1 MKFLLIDGNSVL
13 FRGYYATCYG
23 NIMKTSKGVYT
34 NGIYAFANMLN
45 KAIKTIEPDY
55 CVVAFDKAK
64 HTFRHDLA
72 PDYKGGRKETPEELV
87 TQFPLVREMLEAYNI
102 PYLEYDTIE
111 ADDIIGSLAKKYDFD
126 TSILSSDRDMLQLI
140 DDTTDVLVMRKGMSD
155 IARMDEKALMEEYG
169 LKPYQIIDYKGLAGD
184 KSDNIKG
191 VEGIGD
197 KTAVKLLTDYDTCE
211 GIYENIDKIKGK
223 LQEKLILGK
232 DSCFLSK
239 TLATIKTDVQIDHDL
254 DEFKL
259 NINEE
264 ERNAFFE
271 KYEMYSLIR
280 VSNTDKKKA
289 QSEANVRI
297 VKKISE
303 KLLDSAV
310 VYFVSDEFSYFERK
324 IQGVCFC
331 RDDDLEY
338 IAFEDF
344 KKDKDALK
352 YLASDKKK
360 IVFDL
365 KPILHVA
372 DFNGIKISGDIDDI
386 YLMAFLSNNYNS
398 DLATI
403 VLNYGMGEISDG
415 KAIFGTARKPL
426 EFDEKKLSSYGGN
439 IAKALSRI
447 YPKAVKEIKEKQM
460 DYLYQEIEL
469 PLVYVLYD
477 MEKQGVYC
485 DVKEL
490 DEIAMNTK
498 DKIDYFEKKI
508 YESVGHEFNIGSPK
522 QLSEVL
528 YDELDLPDLKKGSTN
543 AEVLS
548 KLVNYHP
555 IVTDILEYRKYTKL
569 YSTYAEGLKKYI
581 MPDGKIHTIFSQM
594 ITQTGRLSSYDPN
607 LQNISVR
614 DDEGREI
621 RKAFKPSKG
630 NVLISSDYSQVE
642 LRVLSS
648 LADEQKMIDAF
659 NSGIDIHTKTA
670 MDIFGLE
677 KDEVS
682 DIDRRHAKAIN
693 FGVVY
698 GISDFGLSNQTQLTI
713 KDAKKFI
720 EDYFVTY
727 PNIKTYLDSQVEFC
741 RDNGYVKTMLN
752 RRRYINEINDRNYMM
767 REFGK
772 RAAMNAT
779 IQGSAADLIKI
790 AMVRVYD
797 AINKKKLTSKL
808 ILQVHDELIFDVP
821 EDEVE
826 KMKELI
832 ADVMANAYKMKT
844 RLDFSMVTGKDW
856 YEAK

>member
-1 MKFLLIDGNSVL
+1 MKLLLIDGNSVL

-45 KAIKTIEPDY
+45 KAIKTMQPDY

-64 HTFRHDLA
+64 HTFRHDIA

-87 TQFPLVREMLEAYNI
+87 MQFPLVREMLEAYNI

-111 ADDIIGSLAKKYDFD
+111 ADDIIGSLAKKYDFE

-140 DDTTDVLVMRKGMSD
+140 DDTTNVLVMRKGMSD
-155 IARMDEKALMEEYG
+155 IARMDEKALKEEYG

-191 VEGIGD
+191 VEGVGD
-197 KTAVKLLTDYDTCE
+197 KTAIRLLNDFDTCE
-211 GIYENIDKIKGK
+211 GIYENIDKVKGK
-223 LQEKLILGK
+223 LQEKLIQGR

-239 TLATIKTDVQIDHDL
+239 TLATIKTDVDIDHDL

-264 ERNAFFE
+264 ARNAFFE

-280 VSNTDKKKA
+280 ISNAQKKEAADKEYK
-289 QSEANVRI
+289 I

-303 KLLDSAV
+303 KLLDEAL

-324 IQGVCFC
+324 ISGVCFC
-331 RDDDLEY
+331 RDEDLEY
-338 IAFEDF
+338 IAFEDL
-344 KKDKDALK
+344 KKDKEALK
-352 YLASDKKK
+352 YLGSKRKK

-365 KPILHVA
+365 KPILHA
-372 DFNGIKISGDIDDI
+372 MDYNGIKIAGDIDDI
-386 YLMAFLSNNYNS
+386 YLMCFLSNNYNS
-398 DLATI
+398 DLSSII
-403 VLNYGMGEISDG
+403 VNYGYSRIDEAKDV
-415 KAIFGTARKPL
+415 FGTEKKPL
-426 EFDEKKLSSYGGN
+426 SPDEKTLSNYGGS
-439 IAKALSRI
+439 IAFALSKI
-447 YPKAVKEIKEKQM
+447 YPKVLKEIREKDM
-460 DYLYQEIEL
+460 EYLYREIEL
-469 PLVYVLYD
+469 PLVSVLYD
-477 MEKQGVYC
+477 MEKTGVYC
-485 DVKEL
+485 DVREL
-490 DEIAMNTK
+490 DEIAIHTK
-498 DKIDYFEKKI
+498 EKIDILEKRI

-528 YDELDLPDLKKGSTN
+528 YEELELPDLKKGTTN

-555 IVTDILEYRKYTKL
+555 IISDILEYRKYTKL

-581 MPDGKIHTIFSQM
+581 KEDGKIHTIFSQM

-648 LADEQKMIDAF
+648 LADEPRMIEAF

-682 DIDRRHAKAIN
+682 DLDRRHAKAIN

-741 RDNGYVKTMLN
+741 KDNGYVKTMLN

-790 AMVRVYD
+790 AMVRAYN
-797 AINKKKLTSKL
+797 AINKEKLKTKL

-821 EDEVE
+821 ADEVE

-832 ADVMANAYKMKT
+832 PDIMANAYKMKT
-844 RLDFSMVTGKDW
+844 RLDFSLVVGKDW

>member
-1 MKFLLIDGNSVL
+1 MKLLLIDGNSVL

-45 KAIKTIEPDY
+45 KAIKTMQPDY

-64 HTFRHDLA
+64 HTFRHDIA

-87 TQFPLVREMLEAYNI
+87 MQFPLVREMLEAYNI

-111 ADDIIGSLAKKYDFD
+111 ADDIIGSLAKKYDFE

-140 DDTTDVLVMRKGMSD
+140 DDKTNVLVMRKGMSD
-155 IARMDEKALMEEYG
+155 IARMDEKALKEEYG

-191 VEGIGD
+191 VEGVGD
-197 KTAVKLLTDYDTCE
+197 KTAIRLLNDFDTCE
-211 GIYENIDKIKGK
+211 GIYENIDKVKGK
-223 LQEKLILGK
+223 LQEKLIQGR

-239 TLATIKTDVQIDHDL
+239 TLATIKTDVNIDHDL

-264 ERNAFFE
+264 ARNAFFE

-280 VSNTDKKKA
+280 ISNTQKKEAADKEYK
-289 QSEANVRI
+289 I

-303 KLLDSAV
+303 KLLDEAL

-324 IQGVCFC
+324 ISGVCFC
-331 RDDDLEY
+331 RDEDLEY
-338 IAFEDF
+338 IAFEDL
-344 KKDKDALK
+344 KKDKEALK
-352 YLASDKKK
+352 YLGSKRKK

-365 KPILHVA
+365 KPILHA
-372 DFNGIKISGDIDDI
+372 MDYNGIKIAGDIDDI
-386 YLMAFLSNNYNS
+386 YLMCFLSNNYNS
-398 DLATI
+398 DLSSII
-403 VLNYGMGEISDG
+403 VNYGCGRIDEAKDV
-415 KAIFGTARKPL
+415 FGTDKKPL
-426 EFDEKKLSSYGGN
+426 SPDEKTLSNYGGS
-439 IAKALSRI
+439 IAFALSKI
-447 YPKAVKEIKEKQM
+447 YPKVLKEIREKDM
-460 DYLYQEIEL
+460 EYLYREIEL
-469 PLVYVLYD
+469 PLVNVLYD
-477 MEKQGVYC
+477 MEKTGVYC
-485 DVKEL
+485 DAREL
-490 DEIAMNTK
+490 DEIAMHTK
-498 DKIDYFEKKI
+498 EKIDILEKRI

-528 YDELDLPDLKKGSTN
+528 YEELELPDLKKGTTN

-555 IVTDILEYRKYTKL
+555 IISDILEYRKYTKL

-581 MPDGKIHTIFSQM
+581 KEDGKIHTIFSQM

-648 LADEQKMIDAF
+648 LADEPRMIEAF

-682 DIDRRHAKAIN
+682 DLDRRHAKAIN

-741 RDNGYVKTMLN
+741 KDNGYVKTMLN

-790 AMVRVYD
+790 AMVRAYN
-797 AINKKKLTSKL
+797 AINKEKLKTKL

-821 EDEVE
+821 ENEVE

-832 ADVMANAYKMKT
+832 PDIMANAYKMKT
-844 RLDFSMVTGKDW
+844 RLDFSLVVGKDW